1 MIALLGLLLVLSLSA
16 TILIQLRYAY
26 ENYPRSWRWEFL
38 LVGSSFALGCTMGVM
53 IFGRDYQG
61 GALAVGVL
69 ATGVAC
75 VVVYRFF
82 FLSNVQHVIPK
93 RKPPPGSDI
102 D

>member
-1 MIALLGLLLVLSLSA
+1 MIALLALLLALCLGA
-16 TILIQLRYAY
+16 TIFIQLRYAY
-26 ENYPRSWRWEFL
+26 ANYPKSWRWQFL
-38 LVGSSFALGCTMGVM
+38 LVGSSFALGCVMGV
-53 IFGRDYQG
+53 IILARDYQG
-61 GALAVGVL
+61 EALAVGVL
-69 ATGVAC
+69 AFGVAC